1 MGIVFGASI
10 ESAFSSAERNKKGE
24 AAKQSDLPPGEAVIH
39 FPRLRLLRQTN
50 QAKQRVKSQ
59 ILKKITTK
67 SELLI
72 VLSVNICYYRYY
84 PESTIMEKE

>member
-1 MGIVFGASI
+1 MKQI
-10 ESAFSSAERNKKGE
+10 ESAFSKQKTYLSGEARFQRGE
-24 AAKQSDLPPGEAVIH
+24 AAIH